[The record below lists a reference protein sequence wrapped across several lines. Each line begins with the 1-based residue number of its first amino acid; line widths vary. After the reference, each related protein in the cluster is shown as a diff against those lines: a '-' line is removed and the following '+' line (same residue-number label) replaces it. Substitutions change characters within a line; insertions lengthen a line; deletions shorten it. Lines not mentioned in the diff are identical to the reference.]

1 MLCAALTYCS
11 RRCHLYMSAHPVLST
26 WLDFQSPPKRKNVKT
41 QLGKG
46 LPHFGPYEDER
57 RRKATEYFKSSD
69 ILDHPAYTT
78 SPSIP
83 PPEHELRVCLITH
96 THSRTHTGTHT
107 HTTNIHTQLYV
118 HPLAHPCPVVYKNT
132 HHAPHTYSRC
142 TYTCVE
148 KESAAIATGF

>member
-1 MLCAALTYCS
+1 
-11 RRCHLYMSAHPVLST
+11 MSAHPVLST

-107 HTTNIHTQLYV
+107 HTSQQ
-118 HPLAHPCPVVYKNT
+118 
-132 HHAPHTYSRC
+132 
-142 TYTCVE
+142 TYTHNSMCTRLLTHVRLYTRTPTTHPTHTHGAPIPVLR
-148 KESAAIATGF
+148 KSQQPLPQGFNMDRFLS